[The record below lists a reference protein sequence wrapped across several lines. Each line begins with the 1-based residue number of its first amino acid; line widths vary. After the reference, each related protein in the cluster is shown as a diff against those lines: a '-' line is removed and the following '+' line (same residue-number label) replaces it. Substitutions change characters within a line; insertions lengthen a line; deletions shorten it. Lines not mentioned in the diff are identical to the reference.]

1 MFSMGEG
8 YGLWKGIISA
18 YHMPLELVTP
28 QAWKKAMM
36 DGMGKEKDASRL
48 KAIQL
53 FPLSA
58 SNLSRKK
65 DHARAD
71 TLLIAAYYRRKTSF

>member
-1 MFSMGEG
+1 
-8 YGLWKGIISA
+8 
-18 YHMPLELVTP
+18 
-28 QAWKKAMM
+28 
-36 DGMGKEKDASRL
+36 MGKEKDASRL

-65 DHARAD
+65 DHGRAD
-71 TLLIAAYYRRKTSF
+71 ALLIAAYYRRKTSF